1 MQISL
6 RIALIIITLIYL
18 FFIIKAI
25 KNKKMQISFS
35 VFWIITG
42 LALIIAIAIPNLIQN
57 ISKMLGFEVSVN
69 MIFCVAIFLSFYL
82 IFNLNILIAKERTK
96 NISLV
101 QEISLL
107 KKRVEELENKK
118 GEKNENRN

>member
-18 FFIIKAI
+18 FLIIKAI

-42 LALIIAIAIPNLIQN
+42 LILIIAIAIPNLIQN

-82 IFNLNILIAKERTK
+82 IFNLNILIAKENRK

-107 KKRVEELENKK
+107 KKRVEELENEK